1 MPRGE
6 AAYAIHQLC
15 NSASF
20 TLGGPACVGRV
31 AEPAAEIT
39 AGKTDKN
46 AGRARQKPLSLPR
59 FKYLA
64 NAEERV
70 LGLAWDFSALLV
82 KVWHGETQDINC
94 GVGQSQIQGV
104 TLDGR
109 TTNTALHHCRLPS
122 VTLALRTG
130 SGQERR
136 PRQSLFF
143 VTDRRRIGHMPNPAA
158 LGHSRNASR
167 RSPNP
172 APSHAAQ
179 SRLW

>member
-6 AAYAIHQLC
+6 TVHAIQHLC
-15 NSASF
+15 DGASF
-20 TLGGPACVGRV
+20 ALGGPACVGRV
-31 AEPAAEIT
+31 AEPAAEI
-39 AGKTDKN
+39 APGKTDEN
-46 AGRARQKPLSLPR
+46 AERACQEAFSLLR
-59 FKYLA
+59 FKDLA
-64 NAEERV
+64 NAEERIFRPV
-70 LGLAWDFSALLV
+70 WNLSALLV
-82 KVWHGETQDINC
+82 KVWHGETQEINC
-94 GVGQSQIQGV
+94 GVGQNRTQGV

-109 TTNTALHHCRLPS
+109 TTNTALHHRRLPS

-130 SGQERR
+130 SDQERR

-179 SRLW
+179 FRLC